1 MSDALAKAVARLAPI
16 SLDALD
22 ARAALPRRVDTTYVV
37 ARGSLAVD
45 RLRGVA

>member
-22 ARAALPRRVDTTYVV
+22 ARSSIAY
-37 ARGSLAVD
+37 LASRSD
-45 RLRGVA
+45 